1 MYLIIYILH
10 DFVIV
15 FLKNPQKHDF
25 FPTDSVIYHRLSLV
39 CLKKTLLHSA
49 VIIKQ

>member
-15 FLKNPQKHDF
+15 FLKNKNMIF
-25 FPTDSVIYHRLSLV
+25 FPTDSVIDHRLSLV